1 MGRYVSIFFLTI
13 FVAVVLFFTIPALFS
28 EGSSDIDLLVFIGM
42 IIIILVSFVITQLFY
57 ISDLLK
63 RRK

>member
-1 MGRYVSIFFLTI
+1 VGRYVSIFFLTI